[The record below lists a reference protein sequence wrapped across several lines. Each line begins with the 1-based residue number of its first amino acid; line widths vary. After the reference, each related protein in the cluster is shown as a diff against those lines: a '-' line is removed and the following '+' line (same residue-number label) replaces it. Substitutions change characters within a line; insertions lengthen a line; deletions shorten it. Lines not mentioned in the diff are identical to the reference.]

1 MLNAQSF
8 YDAALAELEAA
19 PGVRFERAQ
28 VTTVS
33 TRAVETSAGTLSASH
48 VFDSRPVEGAF
59 DGGLAQCFA
68 GVVVRSDTPRFDP
81 SLAILMDFGPG
92 PDIRFTYT
100 LPFDRHTALVED
112 TYFAQEPRTV
122 AFPQVEGEVLRRESG
137 ILPMTSR
144 PPPPTPPGVTR
155 IGVAGGAAKPSTG
168 YAFDFIQRHS
178 EALVRDPHAP
188 VPRARR
194 HRMLDDI
201 FLAELR
207 AHPRRAPSLFRRMFA
222 RNDGDR
228 LARFLMETS
237 SPRDEVGLM
246 ATLPWL
252 PFTLRGLSSSRRWLQ
267 ERRVP

>member
-1 MLNAQSF
+1 M
-8 YDAALAELEAA
+8 
-19 PGVRFERAQ
+19 
-28 VTTVS
+28 
-33 TRAVETSAGTLSASH
+33 
-48 VFDSRPVEGAF
+48 
-59 DGGLAQCFA
+59 
-68 GVVVRSDTPRFDP
+68 RSDAPRFDP
-81 SLAILMDFGPG
+81 SVAILMDFERSAD
-92 PDIRFTYT
+92 DIRFTYT
-100 LPFDRHTALVED
+100 LPLDAHTALIED
-112 TYFAQEPRTV
+112 TYFAKAPRAV
-122 AFPQVEGEVLRRESG
+122 AFPQIEGVEVLRRESG

-144 PPPPTPPGVTR
+144 PPPPSPPGITR

-168 YAFDFIQRHS
+168 YAFDFIQRHAK
-178 EALVRDPHAP
+178 ALSRDPDAR
-188 VPRARR
+188 VPRSRR

-207 AHPRRAPSLFRRMFA
+207 AHPERAPALFHRMFE

-252 PFTLRGLSSSRRWLQ
+252 PFTLRGLSSSRRWLE